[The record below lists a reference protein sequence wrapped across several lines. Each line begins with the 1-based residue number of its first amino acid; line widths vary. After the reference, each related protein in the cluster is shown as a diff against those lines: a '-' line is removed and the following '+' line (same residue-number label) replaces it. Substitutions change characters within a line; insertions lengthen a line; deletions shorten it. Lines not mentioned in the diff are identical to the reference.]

1 MYDTNE
7 ITEVLE
13 FLAKETENIIEKEI
27 KGTHRFLV
35 TSLAIKQ
42 LEGGFANVE
51 VLAQVADTKDEM
63 KQIIIDWGY
72 DLETVTPDQVQI
84 YDLEQLRK

>member
-1 MYDTNE
+1 MYDTQE

-13 FLAKETENIIEKEI
+13 YLAKETENIIEQEI
-27 KGTHRFLV
+27 KGTNKFLV
-35 TSLAIKQ
+35 TTLKIQELDA
-42 LEGGFANVE
+42 GYANVQ
-51 VLAQVADTKDEM
+51 VLAEAANSKEEM

-72 DLETVTPDQVQI
+72 DLETVTPEQVQI